1 MQLLTG
7 LIPVLRFD
15 YLERREAMIIWIICW
30 TNSRGVP
37 YMDVFTDAEQAQR
50 CLAFVTENCNNAIM
64 RKIEIRKEEPEQ
76 AADPDAEPTQ
86 LPDDSEPEKTE

>member
-7 LIPVLRFD
+7 STPVPRFD

-37 YMDVFTDAEQAQR
+37 DMDVFTDAEQAQR

-76 AADPDAEPTQ
+76 AANPDAELTT
-86 LPDDSEPEKTE
+86 LPDDSESEKTE

>member
-1 MQLLTG
+1 
-7 LIPVLRFD
+7 
-15 YLERREAMIIWIICW
+15 MILWIICW

-37 YMDVFTDAEQAQR
+37 DMDAFADMEQAQK
-50 CLAFVTENCNNAIM
+50 CLAFVSENFNNVIM

-76 AADPDAEPTQ
+76 AADPDAEPIP

>member
-1 MQLLTG
+1 
-7 LIPVLRFD
+7 
-15 YLERREAMIIWIICW
+15 MILWIICW

-37 YMDVFTDAEQAQR
+37 DMDVFTDAEQAQK

-76 AADPDAEPTQ
+76 PEAEPIE
-86 LPDDSEPEKTE
+86 LPVENKED